1 MGPGINYHLTVNL
14 MLREILEL
22 GAPLPV
28 YDADNTHR
36 PTKLERVRKTAF
48 SYRNYPTRGMV
59 ESIVADPD
67 P

>member
-36 PTKLERVRKTAF
+36 PTKLERVRRTAF
-48 SYRNYPTRGMV
+48 SYRNYP
-59 ESIVADPD
+59 PK
-67 P
+67 